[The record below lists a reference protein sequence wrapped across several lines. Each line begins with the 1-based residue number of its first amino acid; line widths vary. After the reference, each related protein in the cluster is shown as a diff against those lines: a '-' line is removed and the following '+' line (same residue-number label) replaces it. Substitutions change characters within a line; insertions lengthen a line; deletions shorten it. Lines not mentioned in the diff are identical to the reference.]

1 MVLRLTSDDKEIID
15 KSYDAFLK
23 NLYNYLKNS
32 EASCGVEYS
41 KEIINLLHSG
51 VFSMDGVITCTN
63 DYDYLQLPNLCSDGA
78 LVMYG
83 VCCCRHATSLLY
95 DVLKGLGF
103 DVSLQYIGVCD
114 DDNSWKKVSRGTA
127 NHIIVILKENEN
139 IYYLDA
145 INKFILELLENGAF
159 KQLDI
164 DSVEDF
170 DYKDSN
176 VKKIGEKIS
185 EYYNLKRL
193 GIEHVY
199 DYGYNY

>member
-1 MVLRLTSDDKEIID
+1 MVLRLTSSDKEIID
-15 KSYDAFLK
+15 KCYDAFLK

-32 EASCGVEYS
+32 KASCGVEYS

-63 DYDYLQLPNLCSDGA
+63 DYDYLHLPNLCSDGA

-95 DVLKGLGF
+95 DILKGLGF
-103 DVSLQYIGVCD
+103 DVSLQYIEVCD
-114 DDNSWKKVSRGTA
+114 DGNWKRTTYDKA
-127 NHIIVILKENEN
+127 NHIIVILRENGN
-139 IYYLDA
+139 TYYLDA
-145 INKFILELLENGAF
+145 INKFILEILDNGDF
-159 KQLDI
+159 KQLD
-164 DSVEDF
+164 VEYF
-170 DYKDSN
+170 ENFEYKDSN

-193 GIEHVY
+193 GIESV
-199 DYGYNY
+199 YGYSY